1 MRDLSQGV
9 AGVNELM
16 VFAGVIALA
25 SLSPG
30 PNVILV
36 IDHSLSFGLWRIA
49 PTILGNISLLFLV
62 ALAAALGV
70 SAILLAVPALHD
82 GLRLAGAAYLVFLG
96 VKTLLKAWRSRGGA
110 LAGAPA
116 HEVGPLR
123 RYLQA
128 FFVSATNLQSVF
140 FLAALF
146 PNFVHRDQPL
156 GPQFI
161 ILFSVLILVVGSVHF
176 AYALSAGLIQSRV
189 GDRRFRQVVQAGSGV
204 ALLGFGAVVASSVFR
219 RG

>member
-1 MRDLSQGV
+1 M
-9 AGVNELM
+9 NELL

-25 SLSPG
+25 SVSPG

-36 IDHSLSFGLWRIA
+36 VDHSLSFGLWRIA

-62 ALAAALGV
+62 AMAAAFGV
-70 SAILLAVPALHD
+70 SAILLAMPAVYD

-96 VKTLLKAWRSRGGA
+96 VKALRQAWRSRGGA
-110 LAGAPA
+110 SAGALAPK
-116 HEVGPLR
+116 VGPWR

-156 GPQFI
+156 APQFLV
-161 ILFSVLILVVGSVHF
+161 LFSVLILVVGSVHF
-176 AYALSAGLIQSRV
+176 AYALSARLIQSRL

-204 ALLGFGAVVASSVFR
+204 ALLGFGTLVASSVFR
-219 RG
+219 R

>member
-1 MRDLSQGV
+1 MRDLSKSL
-9 AGVNELM
+9 AAVNELL

-25 SLSPG
+25 SVSPG
-30 PNVILV
+30 PNVVLV
-36 IDHSLSFGLWRIA
+36 VDHSLSFGVRRVA

-70 SAILLAVPALHD
+70 AALLLTMPGLYD

-96 VKTLLKAWRSRGGA
+96 VRALRNAWRLRSDA
-110 LAGAPA
+110 VVGAPA
-116 HEVGPLR
+116 AEVSALR

-146 PNFVHRDQPL
+146 PNFVHHDQPL
-156 GPQFI
+156 APQFCV
-161 ILFSVLILVVGSVHF
+161 LFSVLILVVGSVHF
-176 AYALSAGLIQSRV
+176 AYALSAAAIQSRV
-189 GDRRFRQVVQAGSGV
+189 GDRRFRRSVQAVSGV
-204 ALLGFGAVVASSVFR
+204 AMLGFGTAIAASVLR
-219 RG
+219 R

>member
-1 MRDLSQGV
+1 M
-9 AGVNELM
+9 NELV
-16 VFAGVIALA
+16 VFACVIALA
-25 SLSPG
+25 SVSPG

-36 IDHSLSFGLWRIA
+36 VDHSLSFGIWRIG

-62 ALAAALGV
+62 ALAAACGV
-70 SAILLAVPALHD
+70 SALLLAIPALYD
-82 GLRLAGAAYLVFLG
+82 GLRLAGAAYLLFLG
-96 VKTLLKAWRSRGGA
+96 IKALFKAWNSRGGVS
-110 LAGAPA
+110 GDAPA
-116 HEVGPLR
+116 PEVGPLR

-156 GPQFI
+156 APQFVV
-161 ILFSVLILVVGSVHF
+161 LFSVLILVVGSVHF
-176 AYALSAGLIQSRV
+176 AYAVSAGLIQSRL
-189 GDRRFRQVVQAGSGV
+189 GNRRFRQVVQAGSGV
-204 ALLGFGAVVASSVFR
+204 ALLVFSAVVATSVFR

>member
-1 MRDLSQGV
+1 M
-9 AGVNELM
+9 AGVNELL

-25 SLSPG
+25 SVSPG

-36 IDHSLSFGLWRIA
+36 IDHSLSFGIGRIA

-62 ALAAALGV
+62 ALAAAMGV
-70 SAILLAVPALHD
+70 SAILIAMPALHD

-96 VKTLLKAWRSRGGA
+96 LRALLRAWRSRGGRT
-110 LAGAPA
+110 AGAPA
-116 HEVGPLR
+116 AEVGPLR

-128 FFVSATNLQSVF
+128 FLVSATNLQSVF

-156 GPQFI
+156 APQFLV
-161 ILFSVLILVVGSVHF
+161 LFPVLILVVGSVHF
-176 AYALSAGLIQSRV
+176 AYALSAGLLQSRI
-189 GDRRFRQVVQAGSGV
+189 GNRRFRQAVQAGSGV